1 MALFIEIKSAD
12 GLASRTRLEAGNNR
26 FTVRLGDSY
35 RIFDDQTGIA
45 PPGMA
50 VKRVDSNLIVDGL
63 GKSEVAAGGQPTTV
77 EFAEFYSVCSAGSPC
92 ELVVDQGPGSPSV
105 AITPG
110 TQPIGALADGSFVL
124 YDPNYADNAPATP
137 SLGDDATLRY
147 ALYGL
152 GGAAVLGLAAGG
164 GGGGGGGDSDGG
176 GQPDGS
182 LQLTSS
188 TFTNSR
194 TPTISGQGEPGAKVT
209 VRIDTDGD
217 GVPNVTY
224 GTTVAADFTWSVNLA
239 TAVPESGAL
248 PSGGLPDASNV
259 GITSTTAGGSTSL
272 PTFVLAFDN
281 TPPAQPVINPVAT
294 DDVVNANERSNG
306 FLISGTAEPG
316 ATVVVSAGAQVL
328 ASVLVQDNGTWQT
341 DPLVGSA
348 VPADGAYQLSAVV
361 QDRAGNLSTAGNANL
376 RIDTA
381 PPVLADL
388 NIAGGD
394 QRVSIAEAGQ
404 VAFTGRTDPG
414 AAVQVQWNG
423 GTKTAVANG
432 QGGWSV
438 SFTGAEVPASAG
450 ADVPYSITATNAIGN
465 SIVQPGQVFV
475 DTQAPPPPVF
485 NAVETDNVVSLAERA
500 DGVPV
505 SGQAEP
511 NAQVQVTWGGST
523 LSTIANGAGS
533 WGVQFAAGAVPQI
546 TAPGGPSTITATAID
561 SVGNR
566 AAAQQGVT
574 LEQPFPAATVNV
586 VEGNNIVNAA
596 EAADGVLL
604 SGTVAAGLAGVNVT
618 WGAFA
623 GTAAIAGTTWSLAVP
638 AAQVPPDGNSE
649 IAVTNTGPGGGA
661 TARLPVLVDRVGP
674 AAPGVNPVTGDDVI
688 NLADRLGNVVISG
701 GAEANST
708 VNIVFGNVSKTA
720 SVVGGV
726 WSVEFTPLELPP
738 GPGVATLTVTATDAA
753 GNVGPSG
760 IRLIPVEGI
769 LGASDL
775 PAVAG
780 QPLTVSDL
788 LQVDQPASPSA
799 LPTPIAAAA
808 PVTYASAALDALLVD
823 EPNSGRLS

>member
-1 MALFIEIKSAD
+1 MALLIEIKAAD

-26 FTVRLGDSY
+26 FTVRLGDTY
-35 RIFDDQTGIA
+35 RILDEQTGLP
-45 PPGMA
+45 PPGIT
-50 VKRVDSNLIVDGL
+50 VKRVDNNLVVDGL
-63 GKSEVAAGGQPTTV
+63 GNADDAAGSAPVTV

-92 ELVVDQGPGSPSV
+92 ELLVDQGPGGTPI

-110 TQPIGALADGSFVL
+110 SQPIGALADGSFVL
-124 YDPNYADNAPATP
+124 YDPNFAETAPAAP
-137 SLGDDATLRY
+137 SIGDDSTLRY

-164 GGGGGGGDSDGG
+164 GGGGGDGGSSGGDR
-176 GQPDGS
+176 PDGT
-182 LQLTSS
+182 LKLTSS
-188 TFTNSR
+188 AFTNSR
-194 TPTISGQGEPGAKVT
+194 TPTITGQGEPGSKVT

-217 GVPNVTY
+217 GAANVTY
-224 GTTVAADFTWSVNLA
+224 STTVNADFLWSVDLA

-248 PSGGLPDASNV
+248 PPGGLPDASNV
-259 GITSTTAGGSTSL
+259 GITSTTAGGTTSL

-281 TPPAQPVINPVAT
+281 TPPSQPVINPVAT

-306 FLISGTAEPG
+306 FVISGTAEPG

-328 ASVLVQDNGTWQT
+328 ASVLVQENGTWQT
-341 DPLVGSA
+341 DPFVGSA

-361 QDRAGNLSTAGNANL
+361 QDPAGNLSAAANANL

-381 PPVLADL
+381 PPLMADL
-388 NIAGGD
+388 RIAGGD
-394 QRVSIAEAGQ
+394 ERVSIAEAGQ

-450 ADVPYSITATNAIGN
+450 VDVPYSITATNAVGN
-465 SIVQPGQVFV
+465 SIVQPGQIFV

-485 NAVETDNVVSLAERA
+485 NAVETDNVVSIAERA

-523 LSTIANGAGS
+523 LTTTANDAGS
-533 WGVQFAAGAVPQI
+533 WGVQFAATAVPQI

-566 AAAQQGVT
+566 AAAQLGVI
-574 LEQPFPAATVNV
+574 LEQPFPAATISA

-604 SGTVAAGLAGVNVT
+604 SGTVAAGTAGLNVT
-618 WGAFA
+618 WGTFT
-623 GTAAIAGTTWSLAVP
+623 GAAVIAGTNWSLAVP
-638 AAQVPPDGNSE
+638 AVQLPPDGNSE

-661 TARLPVLVDRVGP
+661 TARLQVSVDRIAP
-674 AAPGVNPVTGDDVI
+674 DTPGVSPVTGDDVI

-708 VNIVFGNVSKTA
+708 VTIVFGNTSKTA
-720 SVVGGV
+720 SVVAGA
-726 WSVEFTPLELPP
+726 WSVEFTPLELPA
-738 GPGVATLTVTATDAA
+738 GPGVAILTVTATDAA

-760 IRLIPVEGI
+760 SRLIPIEGA
-769 LGASDL
+769 LGVSDL
-775 PAVAG
+775 PAEAG
-780 QPLTVSDL
+780 EPLTMAAL
-788 LQVDQPASPSA
+788 LEVDQPASQSTY
-799 LPTPIAAAA
+799 PTAIAATA
-808 PVTYASAALDALLVD
+808 PVTYASPALEALLVE
-823 EPNSGRLS
+823 EPNSNRLS